1 MTPIATKLPN
11 CWHGFSSLVNN
22 TQGPSSATREKSRVL
37 EITIYQCMEC
47 GDRHDDEDDAEECC
61 AESPNTEGGTCPI
74 CQTAHADAR
83 NASDCCLW
91 KDFDAATR
99 WAMAD
104 AVEAGSTWVAEIGK
118 KVGLQ

>member
-22 TQGPSSATREKSRVL
+22 TQATSPATLKKSRVL
-37 EITIYQCMEC
+37 EITVYECMEC
-47 GDRHDDEDDAEECC
+47 GDRHDDEDDAEDCC
-61 AESPNTEGGTCPI
+61 SDSPNAHAGTCPI
-74 CQTAHADAR
+74 CQAAAADAR
-83 NASDCCLW
+83 AASDCCLW

-104 AVEAGSTWVAEIGK
+104 AVEAGSNWVDQIK
-118 KVGLQ
+118 NKVGLQ